1 MPASARISLKTSDQ
15 MRPLRIGDT
24 RIRADLQDVRT
35 QLYILWILIV
45 WVRFSSRTSTID
57 CLHAVQGAA
66 DLTMIVR
73 AIILIVFCIALGY
86 ALRRLWWRRNV
97 RDAADKKSGFRP
109 RIGFTQLDGMV
120 SLSILLEN
128 ESARSVWAEEIEIL
142 LSGLSAEEQA
152 SLPSHH
158 EIQKIRQMVRS
169 GDVLP
174 ISLCEAI
181 YKAAGNPQRSYSCVL
196 SSILRYRIGE
206 ELFVRPMENY
216 RIRMKGLT
224 VTSVHRERKPVP
236 PFQVQEKSQEIPA
249 AAAKL
254 K

>member
-1 MPASARISLKTSDQ
+1 M
-15 MRPLRIGDT
+15 
-24 RIRADLQDVRT
+24 RIRADLQDVRI

-45 WVRFSSRTSTID
+45 WVRFPSRTAIIG

-66 DLTMIVR
+66 DPTMIVR

-86 ALRRLWWRRNV
+86 ALPGYWWRRNT

-109 RIGFTQLDGMV
+109 RIGFTRLDGMV
-120 SLSILLEN
+120 SLSVLLEN
-128 ESARSVWAEEIEIL
+128 ESTRSVWAEEIEIL
-142 LSGLSAEEQA
+142 LSDLSAEEQA
-152 SLPSHH
+152 SVPSHH
-158 EIQKIRQMVRS
+158 EIQKTRQMVRS
-169 GDVLP
+169 GDMLP

-181 YKAAGNPQRSYSCVL
+181 YKASGNPQRSYSCVL
-196 SSILRYRIGE
+196 SSVLRYRIGE
-206 ELFVRPMENY
+206 EHFVRTLQNY

-224 VTSVHRERKPVP
+224 VTSVHRECKPVP
-236 PFQVQEKSQEIPA
+236 PFQAQESSQEVP